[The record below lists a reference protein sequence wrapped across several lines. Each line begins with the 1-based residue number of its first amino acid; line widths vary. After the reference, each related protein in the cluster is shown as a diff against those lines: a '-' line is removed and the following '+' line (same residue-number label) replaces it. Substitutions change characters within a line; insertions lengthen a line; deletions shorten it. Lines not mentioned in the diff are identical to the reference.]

1 MHVVPA
7 PRTTPHGFSA
17 ERQGSLC
24 AAHRFCARFVKAAK
38 RTGQARSSLA
48 PMSDAQRSPRHDLVL
63 AARRREPGG
72 CDALVESFLPF
83 IGSVARNYR
92 HTRTVTREELMQE
105 GVVGLLR
112 ALDRYDPTL
121 GTPFWA
127 YASWWVRQA
136 MQKLVAELSGPVVLS
151 DRAMRQLAHVRDARR
166 EFARTHAREPSVPE
180 LAVDA
185 DLGTDHVQRLIGA
198 ERPARGLDEPVG
210 DGTGSGLR
218 FGDLIADP
226 RAEDAYEDVVAGIGV
241 DRVPELL
248 ECLSDRERIV
258 IRARYGIG
266 GAPRTLRQV
275 AAVLGVSGERVR
287 QIEQCALERMREAA
301 DGARELAPAGVM

>member
-1 MHVVPA
+1 MI
-7 PRTTPHGFSA
+7 TTGTT
-17 ERQGSLC
+17 R
-24 AAHRFCARFVKAAK
+24 R
-38 RTGQARSSLA
+38 
-48 PMSDAQRSPRHDLVL
+48 PRHDLVL
-63 AARRREPGG
+63 AARRHEPGA
-72 CDALVESFLPF
+72 CDELVEAFLPF

-92 HTRTVTREELMQE
+92 HTRAVTREELMQE

-112 ALDRYDPTL
+112 ALDRFDPTL

-166 EFARTHAREPSVPE
+166 EFIRTHSREPSVPE

-185 DLGTDHVQRLIGA
+185 ELGSDHVHCLIGA

-210 DGTGSGLR
+210 DGDGSGAR
-218 FGDLIADP
+218 FGDSIADP
-226 RAEDAYEDVVAGIGV
+226 RGEDAFDDVVAGIGV
-241 DRVPELL
+241 EHVPALL
-248 ECLSDRERIV
+248 DCLSERERTV

-266 GAPRTLRQV
+266 GAPRTLREL
-275 AAVLGVSGERVR
+275 AGVLGVSGERVR
-287 QIEQCALERMREAA
+287 QIEQCALERMRREAE
-301 DGARELAPAGVM
+301 GARELEPAC